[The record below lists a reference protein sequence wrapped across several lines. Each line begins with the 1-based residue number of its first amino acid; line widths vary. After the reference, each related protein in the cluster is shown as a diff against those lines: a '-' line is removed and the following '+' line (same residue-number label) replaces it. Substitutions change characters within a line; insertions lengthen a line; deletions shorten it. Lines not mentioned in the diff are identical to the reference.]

1 MDRLDAMKVFCC
13 VVDAGGFRRA
23 AERLGISTSSVTN
36 QVAALE
42 ARFRVK
48 LLHRTTHS
56 MSLTDEGRQCY
67 ENAIRLLSDMA
78 DLEETLRDSNVAPG
92 GLLRVEMPGILG
104 RNIVAPALP
113 RFLTTYP
120 DISLRMSGNDRL
132 IDMVED
138 GVDVLV
144 RIGHL
149 ADSRLVAQTLAQT
162 RYVFC
167 AAPDYLARRGV
178 PQTPEDLNNFDC
190 LKFVYPKSRRIRPWY
205 FQQNEHVSSQALNG
219 VFATDHVETLIE
231 TAMAG
236 GGIIQ
241 VLSISVQEKIA
252 SGALLPILSDY
263 APAGPDVAVIF
274 QQRHLRAAKVKV
286 FVEFLQQTF
295 RQYRDK
301 GAQPSAGAA
310 AQAGKVPLA

>member
-23 AERLGISTSSVTN
+23 ADRLGISTSTVTN

-48 LLHRTTHS
+48 LLRRTTHT
-56 MSLTDEGRQCY
+56 MSVTDEGRQCY

-78 DLEETLRDSNVAPG
+78 ELEETLRDSNLAPS
-92 GLLRVEMPGILG
+92 GLLRAEMPGILA
-104 RNIVAPALP
+104 RNVIAPALP
-113 RFLTTYP
+113 KFLSRYP
-120 DISLRMSGNDRL
+120 DISLRLSGNDRL

-144 RIGHL
+144 RIGNL
-149 ADSRLVAQTLAQT
+149 TDSRLVAQTLART

-167 AAPDYLARRGV
+167 AAPDYLARKGV
-178 PQTPEDLNNFDC
+178 PQTPDELSNFDC

-205 FQQNEHVSSQALNG
+205 FQQNEQVCSQALNG
-219 VFATDHVETLIE
+219 VFATDHVEMLIDL
-231 TAMAG
+231 AAAG
-236 GGIIQ
+236 AGIIQ
-241 VLSISVQEKIA
+241 VLSISVQEKLA
-252 SGALLPILSDY
+252 SGQLVQVLPDF
-263 APAGPDVAVIF
+263 APPGPDIAVIF

-286 FVEFLQQTF
+286 FVDFLQQTF
-295 RQYRDK
+295 LQYCGH
-301 GAQPSAGAA
+301 GAQLSAAPAA
-310 AQAGKVPLA
+310 

>member
-23 AERLGISTSSVTN
+23 ADRLGMSTSSVTN

-48 LLHRTTHS
+48 LLHRSTHS

-67 ENAIRLLSDMA
+67 ENALRLLSDMA
-78 DLEETLRDSNVAPG
+78 DLEDALRDSNVAPS

-113 RFLTTYP
+113 QFLMSYP

-132 IDMVED
+132 IDMVEE

-149 ADSRLVAQTLAQT
+149 TDSRLVAQTLAPT

-167 AAPDYLARRGV
+167 ASPDYLARRGV
-178 PQTPEDLNNFDC
+178 PLAPEDLGNFDC
-190 LKFVYPKSRRIRPWY
+190 LTFVYPKSRRIRPWY
-205 FQQNEHVSSQALNG
+205 FQRGEQVSSQALNG
-219 VFATDHVETLIE
+219 AFATDHVEMLVE
-231 TAMAG
+231 SAVAG
-236 GGIIQ
+236 AGIVQ

-252 SGALLPILSDY
+252 SGALLPILGDY
-263 APAGPDVAVIF
+263 APPGPDVAVIF

-286 FVEFLQQTF
+286 FVEFLQHTF
-295 RQYRDK
+295 KQYRDK
-301 GAQPSAGAA
+301 GAQASAGAA
-310 AQAGKVPLA
+310 A